1 MEQLRKLSLLDE
13 DGRPV
18 DEHIEATLSK
28 LVPKFR
34 HQFPTIQ
41 DDVADELV
49 GEAACKMAKR
59 ERESGPL
66 ERPYG
71 FAWKILKNLGISRL
85 RGRSIE
91 LHRTRAETR
100 EGLDFVSRL
109 RALDHGADQIEVD
122 IFLDQVMKHLTI
134 PERLVYLRKRAGYTS
149 EEIAKERGSSVGSV
163 DVVFTRIKQKIRR
176 LAGVSE

>member
-1 MEQLRKLSLLDE
+1 MEQLRRLALLDE
-13 DGRPV
+13 DGKPV
-18 DEHIEATLSK
+18 DDHIEATLCR

-34 HQFPTIQ
+34 NQFPTIQ

-49 GEAACKMAKR
+49 GEAARKMARR
-59 ERESGPL
+59 ERECGPL
-66 ERPYG
+66 EKPYG
-71 FAWKILKNLGISRL
+71 FAWKVLKNLGISRL
-85 RGRSIE
+85 RGPSIE

-100 EGLDFVSRL
+100 EGPDLVSRL
-109 RALDHGADQIEVD
+109 RALEHSADQIELD
-122 IFLDQVMKHLTI
+122 IFLDEVMKHLTI
-134 PERLVYLRKRAGYTS
+134 PERLVYMRKRAGYTS